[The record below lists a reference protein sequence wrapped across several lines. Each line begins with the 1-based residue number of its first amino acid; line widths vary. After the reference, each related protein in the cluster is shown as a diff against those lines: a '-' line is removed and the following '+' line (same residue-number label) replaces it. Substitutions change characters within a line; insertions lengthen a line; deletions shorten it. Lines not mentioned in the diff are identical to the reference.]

1 MSGSGLRVR
10 ITIAVMVA
18 ALLPVSVFG
27 LLLVASGSTGA
38 TTLVLIALVVA
49 ALVGLAVGGLLVGI
63 VVRPLRALE
72 TRLDRITAGERV
84 EPLGQLPD
92 DELGRLAE
100 RQEEL
105 AADLGRRNRQV
116 ARAVDAITAWAPADG
131 AEVLLERAATDARE
145 ALGLIDARIVL
156 GNPDTIEIEERV
168 PGEPRPVSADLLS
181 GREMAGVLL
190 GHAPATMRW
199 EPADQDLLE
208 LFAASVAVALR
219 DAELLARVEQQN
231 ARLVA
236 LDAEKDDFLRGI
248 SHNLQTPL
256 ARIRAYA
263 DQLAGEA
270 EAAAAVAAATV
281 EAGADSG
288 AGARGRSIRQHPA
301 SPTGGRRSSPSRASG
316 SRGWSA
322 SCSPSAGSTPA
333 CCAPSPR
340 SSPWRPRVR
349 RAWEALGAGD
359 VPFELV
365 DDAGGWLALADPD
378 QVDQVLWALLDNAVK
393 YGGGAAVRVRV
404 AVDAAAGRVTVT
416 VADGGPGVAEADRER
431 LFERYARGGRS
442 EDRDGTGLGLYVGR
456 ALARANGG
464 ELCAGDRGARRG
476 YARRAASRSCC
487 RRRRP
492 PRAERR
498 VTSSRPARRCCGGN
512 LPAV

>member
-1 MSGSGLRVR
+1 VSGSGLGVR
-10 ITIAVMVA
+10 ITMAVIVA

-27 LLLVASGSTGA
+27 LMLVASGSTGA

-49 ALVGLAVGGLLVGI
+49 ALVGLAVAGLLVGS
-63 VVRPLRALE
+63 VVGPLRALE

-84 EPLGQLPD
+84 EPLPQLPD

-105 AADLGRRNRQV
+105 AAQLGRRNRQV

-131 AEVLLERAATDARE
+131 ATVLLERAATDARE

-156 GNPDTIEIEERV
+156 GNPDAIEIEERV

-199 EPADQDLLE
+199 EPADQDVLE

-219 DAELLARVEQQN
+219 DAELLARVEEQN

-270 EAAAAVAAATV
+270 EAVAGAKAAG

-288 AGARGRSIRQHPA
+288 TVARAAGASGEPDRRPPTEPDRRPAIIAEQSERLSRMVRQLL
-301 SPTGGRRSSPSRASG
+301 TVSRLDSG
-316 SRGWSA
+316 VLRPVAEVFALG
-322 SCSPSAGSTPA
+322 
-333 CCAPSPR
+333 
-340 SSPWRPRVR
+340 PRVR

-359 VPFELV
+359 VLFELV
-365 DDAGGWLALADPD
+365 DEAGGWLALADPD
-378 QVDQVLWALLDNAVK
+378 QVDQVLWALLDNAVR
-393 YGGGAAVRVRV
+393 YGGRGSIEVTIEPDESEGALLLAVTDHGPGVDV
-404 AVDAAAGRVTVT
+404 ADRDRLFGRFERGGSLAGAAAG
-416 VADGGPGVAEADRER
+416 GG
-431 LFERYARGGRS
+431 S
-442 EDRDGTGLGLYVGR
+442 GLGLYVSR
-456 ALARANGG
+456 ALCRAMGG
-464 ELCAGDRGARRG
+464 ELELAPADPRRGACFV
-476 YARRAASRSCC
+476 ATLPAE
-487 RRRRP
+487 
-492 PRAERR
+492 RAEEI
-498 VTSSRPARRCCGGN
+498 
-512 LPAV
+512 

>member
-1 MSGSGLRVR
+1 VTGSGLRLR

-18 ALLPVSVFG
+18 ALLPVGAFG
-27 LLLVASGSTGA
+27 LLLVASGSAGA
-38 TTLVLIALVVA
+38 VTLVLTALVVA
-49 ALVGLAVGGLLVGI
+49 ALVGLAVGGLLVGGI
-63 VVRPLRALE
+63 VGPLRALE
-72 TRLDRITAGERV
+72 ARLDRITAGERV
-84 EPLGQLPD
+84 EPLPHLPD

-105 AADLGRRNRQV
+105 AADLARRNRQV
-116 ARAVDAITAWAPADG
+116 ARAVEAITAWAPADG
-131 AEVLLERAATDARE
+131 AASLLERAATDARE
-145 ALGLIDARIVL
+145 ALGLIDARINL
-156 GNPDTIEIEERV
+156 GDPDAIEIEERV

-219 DAELLARVEQQN
+219 DAELLARVEEQN

-288 AGARGRSIRQHPA
+288 AAARPA
-301 SPTGGRRSSPSRASG
+301 GASG
-316 SRGWSA
+316 EPDRRPAIIAEQSERLSRMVRQLLTVSRLDSGVLRPVA
-322 SCSPSAGSTPA
+322 EVFALG
-333 CCAPSPR
+333 
-340 SSPWRPRVR
+340 PRVR

-365 DDAGGWLALADPD
+365 DEAGGWLALADPD
-378 QVDQVLWALLDNAVK
+378 QVDQILWALLDNAVK
-393 YGGGAAVRVRV
+393 YGGGAAVTARVE
-404 AVDAAAGRVTVT
+404 VDAAANRVRLT
-416 VADGGPGVAEADRER
+416 VADRGPGISVSDRAR
-431 LFERYARGGRS
+431 LFERYERGGAS
-442 EDRDGTGLGLYVGR
+442 GDRDGTGLGLYVAR
-456 ALARANGG
+456 ALARANDGDLMVETARAGG
-464 ELCAGDRGARRG
+464 PADQVPGTGFTLLLSGE
-476 YARRAASRSCC
+476 
-487 RRRRP
+487 
-492 PRAERR
+492 RAEE
-498 VTSSRPARRCCGGN
+498 G
-512 LPAV
+512 

>member
-1 MSGSGLRVR
+1 VSGSGLRIR

-18 ALLPVSVFG
+18 ALLPVGAFG
-27 LLLVASGSTGA
+27 LLLLASGSAGA
-38 TTLVLIALVVA
+38 VTLVLTTLVVA
-49 ALVGLAVGGLLVGI
+49 ALVGLAMGGLLVGGI
-63 VVRPLRALE
+63 VGPLRALE
-72 TRLDRITAGERV
+72 SRLDRIRAGERV

-100 RQEEL
+100 RQEEM
-105 AADLGRRNRQV
+105 AADLARRNRQV
-116 ARAVDAITAWAPADG
+116 ARAVGAITAWAPADG
-131 AEVLLERAATDARE
+131 AAVLIARAATDARE
-145 ALGLIDARIVL
+145 ALGLVDARIVL
-156 GNPDTIEIEERV
+156 GDPDAIEIEERV

-181 GREMAGVLL
+181 GREMAGVLF

-270 EAAAAVAAATV
+270 EAAAAVAAAAV
-281 EAGADSG
+281 EAGVDSG
-288 AGARGRSIRQHPA
+288 AGARAAG
-301 SPTGGRRSSPSRASG
+301 ASG
-316 SRGWSA
+316 EPDRRPAIIAEQSERLSRMVRQLLTVSRLDSGVLRPVA
-322 SCSPSAGSTPA
+322 EVFALG
-333 CCAPSPR
+333 
-340 SSPWRPRVR
+340 PRVR

-359 VPFELV
+359 VPFELT

-393 YGGGAAVRVRV
+393 YGGGSAVRVRV
-404 AVDAAAGRVTVT
+404 AVDAAAGRVAVT
-416 VADGGPGVAEADRER
+416 VADGGPGVPDDDRER
-431 LFERYARGGRS
+431 LFARYARGGRS

-456 ALARANGG
+456 ALARASGG
-464 ELCAGDRGARRG
+464 ELALEPPEPRPGDRPIQSRQPGA
-476 YARRAASRSCC
+476 AFTL
-487 RRRRP
+487 
-492 PRAERR
+492 
-498 VTSSRPARRCCGGN
+498 V
-512 LPAV
+512 LPAEAPTEG

>member
-1 MSGSGLRVR
+1 MRS
-10 ITIAVMVA
+10 
-18 ALLPVSVFG
+18 
-27 LLLVASGSTGA
+27 
-38 TTLVLIALVVA
+38 
-49 ALVGLAVGGLLVGI
+49 
-63 VVRPLRALE
+63 RP
-72 TRLDRITAGERV
+72 
-84 EPLGQLPD
+84 
-92 DELGRLAE
+92 GRPPT
-100 RQEEL
+100 
-105 AADLGRRNRQV
+105 V
-116 ARAVDAITAWAPADG
+116 PT
-131 AEVLLERAATDARE
+131 VLLERAATDARE

-156 GNPDTIEIEERV
+156 GDPDAIEIEERV

-208 LFAASVAVALR
+208 LFAASIAVALR
-219 DAELLARVEQQN
+219 DAELLARVEAQN

-270 EAAAAVAAATV
+270 EAAAAVAASTV

-288 AGARGRSIRQHPA
+288 AARPARPERPA
-301 SPTGGRRSSPSRASG
+301 SPTDGPEPDRRPAIIAEQSERLSRMVRQLLTVSRLDSG
-316 SRGWSA
+316 VLRPVAEVFALG
-322 SCSPSAGSTPA
+322 
-333 CCAPSPR
+333 
-340 SSPWRPRVR
+340 PRVR

-393 YGGGAAVRVRV
+393 YGGGTAVRVR
-404 AVDAAAGRVTVT
+404 
-416 VADGGPGVAEADRER
+416 GGSRR
-431 LFERYARGGRS
+431 R
-442 EDRDGTGLGLYVGR
+442 GR
-456 ALARANGG
+456 ARHRHG
-464 ELCAGDRGARRG
+464 
-476 YARRAASRSCC
+476 

-492 PRAERR
+492 GRR
-498 VTSSRPARRCCGGN
+498 RR
-512 LPAV
+512 

>member
-1 MSGSGLRVR
+1 MG
-10 ITIAVMVA
+10 
-18 ALLPVSVFG
+18 
-27 LLLVASGSTGA
+27 
-38 TTLVLIALVVA
+38 
-49 ALVGLAVGGLLVGI
+49 
-63 VVRPLRALE
+63 PLRALE

-84 EPLGQLPD
+84 EPLPQLPD

-105 AADLGRRNRQV
+105 AADLARRNRQV

-131 AEVLLERAATDARE
+131 ATVLLERAATDARE

-156 GNPDTIEIEERV
+156 GDPDAIEIEERV

-270 EAAAAVAAATV
+270 EAAAAAAVAAADGRSGRRLGRGARA
-281 EAGADSG
+281 AGASGEPDRRPPTEPDRRPAIIAEQSERLSRMVRQLLTVSRLDSG
-288 AGARGRSIRQHPA
+288 VLRPVAEVFALG
-301 SPTGGRRSSPSRASG
+301 
-316 SRGWSA
+316 
-322 SCSPSAGSTPA
+322 
-333 CCAPSPR
+333 
-340 SSPWRPRVR
+340 PRVR

-359 VPFELV
+359 VPFEL
-365 DDAGGWLALADPD
+365 WTTP
-378 QVDQVLWALLDNAVK
+378 
-393 YGGGAAVRVRV
+393 
-404 AVDAAAGRVTVT
+404 AAGSPSPTRTRWT
-416 VADGGPGVAEADRER
+416 RSS
-431 LFERYARGGRS
+431 GRCS
-442 EDRDGTGLGLYVGR
+442 TT
-456 ALARANGG
+456 
-464 ELCAGDRGARRG
+464 
-476 YARRAASRSCC
+476 
-487 RRRRP
+487 P
-492 PRAERR
+492 
-498 VTSSRPARRCCGGN
+498 
-512 LPAV
+512 

>member
-1 MSGSGLRVR
+1 MSGLGLRGR

-18 ALLPVSVFG
+18 ALLPVGAFG
-27 LLLVASGSTGA
+27 LLLLASGSAGA
-38 TTLVLIALVVA
+38 VTLVLIAFVVA
-49 ALVGLAVGGLLVGI
+49 ALVGLAVGGLLVGGI
-63 VVRPLRALE
+63 VGPLRALE
-72 TRLDRITAGERV
+72 ARLDRIRAGERV

-100 RQEEL
+100 RQEEM
-105 AADLGRRNRQV
+105 AADLARRNRQV
-116 ARAVDAITAWAPADG
+116 ARAVGAITAWAPSDG
-131 AEVLLERAATDARE
+131 AAALLERAATDARE
-145 ALGLIDARIVL
+145 ALGLIDARINL
-156 GNPDTIEIEERV
+156 GDPDAIEIEERV

-219 DAELLARVEQQN
+219 DAELLARVEEQN

-263 DQLAGEA
+263 DQLASEVEA
-270 EAAAAVAAATV
+270 AGVAAAAV

-288 AGARGRSIRQHPA
+288 AGARAAG
-301 SPTGGRRSSPSRASG
+301 ASG
-316 SRGWSA
+316 EPDRRPPTEPDRRPAIIAEQSERLSRMVRQLLTVSRLDSGVLRPVA
-322 SCSPSAGSTPA
+322 EVFALG
-333 CCAPSPR
+333 
-340 SSPWRPRVR
+340 PRVR

-359 VPFELV
+359 VPFEIV
-365 DDAGGWLALADPD
+365 DEAAGWLALADPD

-393 YGGGAAVRVRV
+393 YGGGAAVRVLV
-404 AVDAAAGRVTVT
+404 AVDAGAGRVAVT
-416 VADGGPGVAEADRER
+416 VADGGPGVSEADRDG
-431 LFERYARGGRS
+431 LFARYARGGRS

-464 ELCAGDRGARRG
+464 ELALEPPEPRPGAAADVSGAPGAGANSW
-476 YARRAASRSCC
+476 AAFTL
-487 RRRRP
+487 
-492 PRAERR
+492 
-498 VTSSRPARRCCGGN
+498 V
-512 LPAV
+512 LPAEAPTEG